1 MKKILGM
8 LSLIAILTVSFTINA
23 VANDVGND
31 FNVEY
36 VISDSP
42 EFVAVAT
49 LDGTN
54 IFAVSVINL
63 ELDSVAVVGE
73 DIILPDIVL
82 SESDNKLFNVSEN
95 TENSI
100 ASLEDVDNA
109 NIVSGDSVIE
119 FADFTKTH
127 LPNEVGLF
135 TEFENEYFSTT
146 PNLNEYVSNYN
157 DTYGYE
163 TPDILKEI
171 SSNVGKLT
179 TFNI

>member
-8 LSLIAILTVSFTINA
+8 LSLIAILTVSFAESA
-23 VANDVGND
+23 VASDFGND

-63 ELDSVAVVGE
+63 EFDSVAVVGE

-82 SESDNKLFNVSEN
+82 SESANELLNVSDESEN
-95 TENSI
+95 YI
-100 ASLEDVDNA
+100 ASLEGVDDT
-109 NIVSGDSVIE
+109 NIVAGDSVIE
-119 FADFTKTH
+119 FADFTDTH

-135 TEFENEYFSTT
+135 IEFEDDNTT

-157 DTYGYE
+157 NTYGYE
-163 TPDILKEI
+163 TPDIIKEI
-171 SSNVGKLT
+171 SANVGKLT
-179 TFNI
+179 TLNI